1 MMMKKKNKTD
11 RREQQ
16 KKRKMEEDKKMP
28 STSFEAKDYLGEYS
42 FKTSPNRMSKT
53 YLKLSPSKPVAEV
66 PKQKNMEENLDNL
79 EKKENLAKTMTE
91 MEEKITQAVS
101 DKLKDLLVQI
111 LDKQQPK
118 QEVTIK
124 EEKKDKDGENIE

>member
-1 MMMKKKNKTD
+1 
-11 RREQQ
+11 
-16 KKRKMEEDKKMP
+16 MEEDKKMP